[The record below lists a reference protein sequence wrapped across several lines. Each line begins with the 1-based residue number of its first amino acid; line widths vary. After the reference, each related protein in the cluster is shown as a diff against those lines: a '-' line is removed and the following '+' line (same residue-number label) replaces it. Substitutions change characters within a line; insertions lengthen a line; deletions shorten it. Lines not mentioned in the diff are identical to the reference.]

1 MKTIKAFLDTPNSGK
16 IAAFIAAVI
25 VMGLLAS
32 SSMGQTAVTEQIQ
45 PAESKTFFTQ
55 FIIAGG
61 PIVWFILG
69 PMSLIC
75 SYLAIDACFCLR
87 RKTLLPAK
95 PITSKDDS
103 QISDAQDMVSKAIS
117 SAAVFISDKA
127 DKARQAAAD
136 SLNEQTNHLLRKI
149 EWFSVFGNVAP
160 MVGLLGTVFG
170 MIKAFNLLGIS
181 AGQPR
186 PDQLASA
193 ISVALITTFW
203 GLLIAIPAL
212 TLHGVFKSQIET
224 VVSEAAVEIDS
235 LLEKLK
241 APGDNITAQK
251 IDAKQKL
258 NEIQKQ
264 LNKSSAMKK
273 V

>member
-1 MKTIKAFLDTPNSGK
+1 MKLTKAFLNTTGCRK
-16 IAAFIAAVI
+16 AAVFLAVI
-25 VMGLLAS
+25 ILMGLFAS
-32 SSMGQTAVTEQIQ
+32 SSVAQTDAIEQVQ
-45 PAESKTFFTQ
+45 AARSKTFFTQ

-69 PMSLIC
+69 PMSLLC

-87 RKTLLPAK
+87 RKNLLPTKAINN
-95 PITSKDDS
+95 PGP
-103 QISDAQDMVSKAIS
+103 SDAQDLVSRAIS
-117 SAAVFISDKA
+117 NAAGFINSNT
-127 DKARQAAAD
+127 DKARNAAAD
-136 SLNEQTNHLLRKI
+136 SLGEQTDKLLRKI
-149 EWFSVFGNVAP
+149 EWFGILGNVAP

-186 PDQLASA
+186 PDMLASA

-212 TLHGVFKSQIET
+212 TLHGVFRSHIET
-224 VVSEAAVEIDS
+224 VVSEAATQIDV

-241 APGDNITAQK
+241 TPGDNISAQK
-251 IDAKQKL
+251 TDAEQKL
-258 NEIQKQ
+258 RDLQKR
-264 LNKSSAMKK
+264 LNKNRIMTK

>member
-1 MKTIKAFLDTPNSGK
+1 MKLIKAFLNTTGCRK
-16 IAAFIAAVI
+16 AAVFLAVVI
-25 VMGLLAS
+25 LMGLFAS
-32 SSMGQTAVTEQIQ
+32 SSVAQTDAIEQVQ
-45 PAESKTFFTQ
+45 AARSKTFFTQ

-69 PMSLIC
+69 PMSLLC

-87 RKTLLPAK
+87 RKNLLPAK
-95 PITSKDDS
+95 AINNPGPF
-103 QISDAQDMVSKAIS
+103 DAQDLVSRAIS
-117 SAAVFISDKA
+117 NAAGLVGDKA
-127 DKARQAAAD
+127 QRAASD
-136 SLNEQTNHLLRKI
+136 SLGEQTDKLLRKI
-149 EWFSVFGNVAP
+149 EWFAVLGNVAP

-186 PDQLASA
+186 PDMLASA

-212 TLHGVFKSQIET
+212 TLHGVFRSHIET
-224 VVSEAAVEIDS
+224 VVSEAATQIDV
-235 LLEKLK
+235 LLEKLITS
-241 APGDNITAQK
+241 GDNIPAQK
-251 IDAKQKL
+251 TAAERKLRDLQKR
-258 NEIQKQ
+258 
-264 LNKSSAMKK
+264 LNKSRIMTK

>member
-1 MKTIKAFLDTPNSGK
+1 MKTTKAFLNTTGCRK
-16 IAAFIAAVI
+16 AAVFLVVI
-25 VMGLLAS
+25 MLMGLFAS
-32 SSMGQTAVTEQIQ
+32 SSMGQTDAIEQVQ
-45 PAESKTFFTQ
+45 PTGSKTFFTQ

-69 PMSLIC
+69 PMSLLC

-87 RKTLLPAK
+87 RKNLLPAK
-95 PITSKDDS
+95 AINNPGPF
-103 QISDAQDMVSKAIS
+103 DAQDLVSRAIS
-117 SAAVFISDKA
+117 NAAGLVGDKA
-127 DKARQAAAD
+127 QRAASD
-136 SLNEQTNHLLRKI
+136 SLGEQTDKLLRKI
-149 EWFSVFGNVAP
+149 EWFAVLGNVAP

-186 PDQLASA
+186 PDMLASA

-212 TLHGVFKSQIET
+212 TLHGVFRSHIET
-224 VVSEAAVEIDS
+224 VVSEAATQIDV
-235 LLEKLK
+235 LLEKLITS
-241 APGDNITAQK
+241 GDNIPAHKT
-251 IDAKQKL
+251 DAEQKL
-258 NEIQKQ
+258 RDLHKR
-264 LNKSSAMKK
+264 LNKSRIMTK